1 MSDDVGRNQGSR
13 STLAL
18 VGAGAILGAGLIH
31 LVLVPEHFAEARYLG
46 VLFAVDFLGSA
57 VAAFGI
63 YRGYRWGWI
72 LGALIAVGALAAYVV
87 SVTVG
92 LPGVEKGDL
101 FEPVGVLAKALEALF
116 LAICVCKFAGFERW
130 ILASGLPIVIL
141 VSALATGMAMALD
154 QPGEHADHGQ
164 QEKTARKT
172 PGLPVHWVAT
182 SPAIHLGDQYDIV
195 VTNTSDKDQ
204 KAQVRTQIMDH
215 RAHKNTN
222 VINQSLNLAPGEER
236 ELTAVNDY
244 GAANHFQTGIASQT
258 KDLGLSIKVTDSE
271 GNETARFNQDAFLI
285 QGGQK
290 AGS

>member
-1 MSDDVGRNQGSR
+1 MSGAVSRNPGSR
-13 STLAL
+13 SALAL
-18 VGAGAILGAGLIH
+18 MGAGAILGAGLIH

-46 VLFAVDFLGSA
+46 VLFVVDFVGSA

-63 YRGYRWGWI
+63 YRGHRWGWI
-72 LGALIAVGALAAYVV
+72 LGALIAAGALVTYGV

-92 LPGVEKGDL
+92 LPGVGKGDL
-101 FEPVGVLAKALEALF
+101 LEPVGILTKALETLF
-116 LAICVCKFAGFERW
+116 LALCVCKFAGFERW
-130 ILASGLPIVIL
+130 VLASGVPVVIL
-141 VSALATGMAMALD
+141 VSGLATGLAKALD
-154 QPGEHADHGQ
+154 QPGEHGQ
-164 QEKTARKT
+164 QEKAARKT

-182 SPAIHLGDQYDIV
+182 SPAIHRGDRYDLV
-195 VTNTSDKDQ
+195 VTNTSDEDQ

-222 VINQSLNLAPGEER
+222 VINRSLNLAPGEER

-271 GNETARFNQDAFLI
+271 GNETARFNQEAFLI
-285 QGGQK
+285 QGG
-290 AGS
+290 